1 MNKKIVFLIVILE
14 CILAVFIVSIFGSAI
29 EDARSKILCRD
40 LYFVY
45 AEDVYEEDK
54 ETGEMKKVG
63 VKGEKIEDGV
73 MITVNPTDANMS
85 YQLVWV
91 METDKTSNKE
101 VLFTSSKPNR
111 VTVNPDTGLVTFLE
125 KTDVVITIEAKDGSG
140 KMDSITLVSKRG
152 GGIAQ

>member
-1 MNKKIVFLIVILE
+1 MNKKVVFLIVILE
-14 CILAVFIVSIFGSAI
+14 CILAVFIVSIFVIAI
-29 EDARSKILCRD
+29 EDSRSKILCKD

-45 AEDVYEEDK
+45 TEDVYTEDQ
-54 ETGEMKKVG
+54 ETGEQIKTG
-63 VKGEKIEDGV
+63 NKGEKIEDGV

-101 VLFTSSKPNR
+101 VFFSSSKPNR

-140 KMDSITLVSKRG
+140 KMDSITLVPKRG

>member
-1 MNKKIVFLIVILE
+1 MNKKVVFLVVILE

-29 EDARSKILCRD
+29 EDARSKILCKD

-45 AEDVYEEDK
+45 AEGEYE
-54 ETGEMKKVG
+54 GQ
-63 VKGEKIEDGV
+63 KIEDGV

-85 YQLVWV
+85 YQLAWV

-101 VLFTSSKPNR
+101 VYFTSSKPDK
-111 VTVNPDTGLVTFLE
+111 VTVNPDTGLVTFLV

-140 KMDSITLVSKRG
+140 KTDSITLVPKRG
-152 GGIAQ
+152 GGTAQ